1 MSRYSYVGDPSAS
14 TNPVTGPA
22 TRLVPVPS
30 YSSQMAIPAVAAA
43 APAVAGTTARG
54 LGMAFLSDVLA
65 NMLSGGVSAATGGLS
80 GALEPPTAQGG
91 SGGKYMITLADVREI
106 QQYVNNENFKRKM
119 LGMEPL
125 DADSI
130 IREREAQLR
139 RSAAESGAR
148 EYALEQLRQQG
159 AVQSSVG
166 QSLGQGMTSTGNVIQ
181 QGIASTLARP
191 DYGTIIS
198 EVGRAF

>member
-1 MSRYSYVGDPSAS
+1 MSRYSYVGDPLAS

-30 YSSQMAIPAVAAA
+30 YSSEMAIPAVAAA
-43 APAVAGTTARG
+43 APAVAGNTARG
-54 LGMAFLSDVLA
+54 LGMSFLSDVLA
-65 NMLSGGVSAATGGLS
+65 NMLSGGVS

-106 QQYVNNENFKRKM
+106 QQYVNNENFKRRM

-159 AVQSSVG
+159 AVQSAVG